1 MAFQPINFQ
10 PINVPMPY
18 ENPEPL
24 YLRLQN
30 DRQKML
36 MDQQALSQAQANSFI
51 KDLEAKYAEKK
62 ILSDLEHQHA
72 RALNQQR
79 MGMGISLGKG
89 GQGAQKQYAPSN
101 IGKLL
106 NEQEAIISTYGE
118 NSPQALIMKAAIEK
132 ATMAT
137 GPKSGKYAP
146 TNLGKLMQERDK
158 AIEIYGPE
166 SEQAQAYDL
175 QIQKSTTDADTRKRS
190 LYASNLEKSMN
201 SYDPI
206 AITRYSGPGGA
217 AKLKAEQLRDLAGHP
232 SKEYLEYKDAL
243 VAAEFETSELRQ
255 FFGDSITP
263 QVREHLNK
271 LANPS
276 SLGSSPEAA
285 KRQLEKSRAIVRKQL
300 ETFRGGLK
308 SKKEHLGPGI
318 SNTDTSNISKKQEDN
333 PIQDDP
339 FGVF

>member
-1 MAFQPINFQ
+1 
-10 PINVPMPY
+10 
-18 ENPEPL
+18 
-24 YLRLQN
+24 
-30 DRQKML
+30 
-36 MDQQALSQAQANSFI
+36 MDQEALAQSQADSFM
-51 KDLEAKYAEKK
+51 KDLQAKYKEREILQDLEKK
-62 ILSDLEHQHA
+62 HA
-72 RALNQQR
+72 IALNQER
-79 MGMGISLGKG
+79 MGRGIGLGRAG
-89 GQGAQKQYAPSN
+89 SAGPKQYAPSN

-106 NEQEAIISTYGE
+106 NEQESIIETYGE
-118 NSPQALIMKAAIEK
+118 DSPQAAIMKAALQK
-132 ATMAT
+132 ATIT
-137 GPKSGKYAP
+137 TTPKGRQYTP
-146 TNLGKLMQERDK
+146 TNLGKLMQERDN
-158 AIEIYGPE
+158 AIALYGPE

-175 QIQKSTTDADTRKRS
+175 QIQKSTTDSDTRKRS

-201 SYDPI
+201 SYDPV

-232 SKEYLEYKDAL
+232 SKEYLKYKEAL

-308 SKKEHLGPGI
+308 SKKEHLGSETKDLVKDIEAEEYSDADILETAKKYGMTPEEVRQELGI
-318 SNTDTSNISKKQEDN
+318 
-333 PIQDDP
+333 
-339 FGVF
+339 